1 MFVVIQT
8 GGKQVNVTSGQEI
21 FIEKI
26 TGETKDKVI
35 FDKVLMIGQS
45 FGQPFLEG
53 AEVHGEILKQD
64 KEKKIRVFKYKPKK
78 NSKTMYGHR
87 QPYTKVLI
95 TDILINGKSVVEK
108 PSSIPT
114 IKDEEEVKTAITT
127 KETKPAATKV
137 INEKQTTTVKVK
149 KTPIKKPVVKK
160 TTKPKTELTPENDYT
175 KNVITEGNLKTIFDH
190 KNMTVKV
197 INEDDKKPNKK

>member
-8 GGKQVNVTSGQEI
+8 GGKQINVTSGQEI
-21 FIEKI
+21 FVEKI
-26 TGETKDKVI
+26 IGETKDKVI

-53 AEVHGEILKQD
+53 AEVHGKILKQD

-108 PSSIPT
+108 PAPTPT
-114 IKDEEEVKTAITT
+114 IKDEEVKTTILTT
-127 KETKPAATKV
+127 KEPTPAVTKV
-137 INEKQTTTVKVK
+137 IPEEAQTSPVVKVA
-149 KTPIKKPVVKK
+149 KKPAKK
-160 TTKPKTELTPENDYT
+160 TTKTELVPEDDIT
-175 KNVITEGNLKTIFDH
+175 KTVISEGNVKTIFNH

-197 INEDDKKPNKK
+197 ISEDDEKATKK

>member
-8 GGKQVNVTSGQEI
+8 GGKQINVTSGQEI
-21 FIEKI
+21 FVEKI
-26 TGETKDKVI
+26 IGETKDKVI

-108 PSSIPT
+108 PEPNPT
-114 IKDEEEVKTAITT
+114 IKDEEVKTTILTT
-127 KETKPAATKV
+127 KEPTPAVTKV
-137 INEKQTTTVKVK
+137 IPEEVQTSPVVK
-149 KTPIKKPVVKK
+149 IAKKPAKK
-160 TTKPKTELTPENDYT
+160 TTKTELVPEDDIT
-175 KNVITEGNLKTIFDH
+175 KTVISEGNVKTIFDH

-197 INEDDKKPNKK
+197 ISEDDEKATKK

>member
-8 GGKQVNVTSGQEI
+8 GGKQINVTSGQEI
-21 FIEKI
+21 FVEKI
-26 TGETKDKVI
+26 IGETKDKVV

-87 QPYTKVLI
+87 QPYTKILI

-108 PSSIPT
+108 PSPIPT
-114 IKDEEEVKTAITT
+114 IKDEEEAKTTITT
-127 KETKPAATKV
+127 KEAKPTVAQV
-137 INEKQTTTVKVK
+137 ITEVQTPTVKVE
-149 KTPIKKPVVKK
+149 KTPVKKPGAKK
-160 TTKPKTELTPENDYT
+160 TTKPKTKLNPEDDNT
-175 KNVITEGNLKTIFDH
+175 KTVIAEGNLKTIFDH

-197 INEDDKKPNKK
+197 INEDDEKPTKK

>member
-8 GGKQVNVTSGQEI
+8 GGKQINVTSGQEI

-26 TGETKDKVI
+26 IGETKDKVI
-35 FDKVLMIGQS
+35 FDKVLMIGQN

-95 TDILINGKSVVEK
+95 TDILINGKSVFEK
-108 PSSIPT
+108 PSPIPT
-114 IKDEEEVKTAITT
+114 IKDDEEIKTTIST
-127 KETKPAATKV
+127 KEAKPVVTEV
-137 INEKQTTTVKVK
+137 VTETQTTTVKVE

-160 TTKPKTELTPENDYT
+160 TTKPKTELIPEDDNT
-175 KNVITEGNLKTIFDH
+175 KTVITEGNLKTIFDH

-197 INEDDKKPNKK
+197 INEDDKKPTKK

>member
-8 GGKQVNVTSGQEI
+8 GGKQINVTSGQEI
-21 FIEKI
+21 FVEKI
-26 TGETKDKVI
+26 IGKTKDKVI
-35 FDKVLMIGQS
+35 FDKVLMIGQN

-95 TDILINGKSVVEK
+95 TDILINGKSVVE
-108 PSSIPT
+108 PPTTTPT
-114 IKDEEEVKTAITT
+114 IKDEEEVKTTVSIT
-127 KETKPAATKV
+127 KEPKPPVKKPAVKKATKV
-137 INEKQTTTVKVK
+137 ELVPEDDNTKTV
-149 KTPIKKPVVKK
+149 IS
-160 TTKPKTELTPENDYT
+160 
-175 KNVITEGNLKTIFDH
+175 EGNVKTIFDH

-197 INEDDKKPNKK
+197 ISEDDEKSTKK